1 MNEQNFQ
8 QNNQE
13 VVAEQVNQQQVNK
26 QQLKPHRGTMILV
39 FGILGLVCCIIFA
52 ILAWVMGNND
62 LKEMDA
68 GIMDPEGKGLTQ
80 AGKICGI
87 IGVILQIIGF
97 IIWFAMVGFA
107 IIAGAANAS

>member
-1 MNEQNFQ
+1 MEPPTQPQ
-8 QNNQE
+8 
-13 VVAEQVNQQQVNK
+13 K
-26 QQLKPHRGTMILV
+26 LKPHRGTMILV

-87 IGVILQIIGF
+87 IGVLLQIAGF
-97 IIWFAMVGFA
+97 IIWLAVMILGVA
-107 IIAGAANAS
+107 ASAANAS